1 MRCPWLIRHKL
12 FLGAG
17 MLLLIMA
24 LLAFSSFQGVY
35 AYRELARSISYHR
48 ARELRLISELSFSI
62 GEMRSLLSRIRRQ
75 PELTQIAGDA
85 LGLREDFRSRF
96 RLVEE
101 TLDDYREQLE
111 EFQRERCKGEP
122 AAAPLPEWQVIGE
135 IEAALQEVSRQNPDD
150 RWFLNKVRVESLDKA
165 LGDLHTAVLRLP
177 YLLQER
183 MHEIAGE
190 VRWHYRTW
198 IILTWVSSALALLV
212 LALLIG
218 FVYRSL
224 LLPLKTL
231 IQGSRQVAKQRD
243 FDHRIRLDTQ
253 DEVAELAEAMNAM
266 TAQFQQIRDDLDRQI
281 RERDAQ
287 VRQRTKEVVRSEK
300 MASLGLLA
308 AGVAHEIN
316 NPLAAIAWSA
326 EALEMRLHDIMQ
338 QDDQL
343 PDDQHNP
350 EISVLRDYLRRIQ
363 DEAFRCKGIT
373 ERLLDF
379 SRLGDSERQCTDL
392 GELVQGVIEMV
403 LHLGRYRNK
412 ELVFTCNQ
420 TVLARVNPQEIKQ
433 VVLNLI
439 TNALDSIESTGTVRV
454 RVGAVR
460 GKARLEVR
468 DDGCGMS
475 QDVLNHL
482 FEPFFTRRRDG
493 QGTGL
498 GLSIAYG
505 IIQDHGGEIIPSSE
519 GPQCGSRFLVTLPLV
534 THEESYD
541 ETTAQVA

>member
-12 FLGAG
+12 LLGAG

-75 PELTQIAGDA
+75 PELTHIAGDA

-122 AAAPLPEWQVIGE
+122 APAALPEWQVIAE

-224 LLPLKTL
+224 LRPLKTL

-243 FDHRIRLDTQ
+243 FDHRIELDTQ
-253 DEVAELAEAMNAM
+253 DEVAELAAAMNAM
-266 TAQFQQIRDDLDRQI
+266 TEQFQRIRDDLDRQI

-338 QDDQL
+338 LDDQL

-379 SRLGDSERQCTDL
+379 SRLGDSDRQCTEL

-420 TVLARVNPQEIKQ
+420 TVLAQVNPQEIKQ

-454 RVGAVR
+454 RVGAMG
-460 GKARLEVR
+460 GKARLEIR

-534 THEESYD
+534 TQEESYD

>member
-519 GPQCGSRFLVTLPLV
+519 GPQCGSRFLITLPLV